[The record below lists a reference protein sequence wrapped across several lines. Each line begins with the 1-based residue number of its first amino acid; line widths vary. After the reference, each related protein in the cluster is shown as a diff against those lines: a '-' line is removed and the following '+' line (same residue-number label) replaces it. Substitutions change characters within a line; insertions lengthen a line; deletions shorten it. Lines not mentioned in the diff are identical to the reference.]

1 MASNIK
7 GWIGFLVIAVI
18 IIGGAFGTNHLLPSK
33 ASGTTITGITSNA
46 ASGFYNASNQS
57 YTVNVSD
64 STSNV
69 TFAVSILATIPSG
82 AINITVEAPSLQNLS
97 AYNSTF
103 DRIYNITYNQTKNA
117 TLQSGATLNSSVNKS
132 IAENA
137 TRLAE
142 TYTNQNITFHLFQS
156 FTKNTQYTGGKY
168 TFNFTAQLNATA
180 LKLMSKGQI
189 LFVTINAATGP
200 TSANGNIFFVKT

>member
-1 MASNIK
+1 MASNMK

-33 ASGTTITGITSNA
+33 SSGTTITGITSNA
-46 ASGFYNASNQS
+46 VSGFYNASNQTF
-57 YTVNVSD
+57 TVNVSD

-69 TFAVSILATIPSG
+69 NFTVSVVATTSSG
-82 AINITVEAPSLQNLS
+82 AINITVEAPALQNLS

-103 DRIYNITYNQTKNA
+103 NRIYNLTYNETKNA
-117 TLQSGATLNSSVNKS
+117 TLQSGATLNSSVNQS
-132 IAENA
+132 IVENA

-142 TYTNQNITFHLFQS
+142 TYTNQNITYPLFQS
-156 FTKNTQYTGGKY
+156 FTKDTHYTGGKY

-180 LKLMSKGQI
+180 LSLMSKGQN
-189 LFVTINAATGP
+189 LFVTINAATGA
-200 TSANGNIFFVKT
+200 TSANGNILIVKQ